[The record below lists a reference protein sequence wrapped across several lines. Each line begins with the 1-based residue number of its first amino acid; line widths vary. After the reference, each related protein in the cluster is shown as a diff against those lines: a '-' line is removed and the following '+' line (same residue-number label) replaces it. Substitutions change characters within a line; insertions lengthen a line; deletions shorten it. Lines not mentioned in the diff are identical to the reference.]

1 MEWFNLFGLL
11 FVAVIMI
18 PNIIYGIKCKE
29 GFENKWS
36 NKTVELLEQVGRFGC
51 IGFMIL
57 NIPGTYF
64 GWWSGD
70 AFVAYLIVNAVLI
83 VAYCVIWA
91 VCFRSNSIFRALAL
105 SVLPSVVF
113 LLSGVLSR
121 SVLLTAAALVFAP
134 CHILISY
141 KNV

>member
-11 FVAVIMI
+11 FVAIIMI